1 MEMPSSVNDNLSFKT
16 IDMVLT
22 QFKSIGEV
30 AKKYHISIKDE
41 SFVKTTPIYNAPE
54 DLHKEIK
61 TSLRLRMYKHS
72 EIAIC
77 EQLIHPVLRSLWL
90 DSFENEFLLWSHTT
104 FQVTDVLTGIPDY
117 LFSERSLLYDSEVLE
132 SPILVAVEAK
142 KDNFQDGWAQC
153 LAEMVAA
160 QMLNNNPQLTVYGIV
175 TNGVQ
180 WELGKLKDKI
190 LSKDYKVNLTLTI
203 AELDILYTALYYILT
218 DCKRQL
224 SLNRNV

>member
-1 MEMPSSVNDNLSFKT
+1 MAF
-16 IDMVLT
+16 T
-22 QFKSIGEV
+22 QFNSIGEV
-30 AKKYHISIKDE
+30 AKKYHIAIKDE

-54 DLHKEIK
+54 SLHKEIQF
-61 TSLRLRMYKHS
+61 SLRNGLHRHS
-72 EIAIC
+72 DEAVC
-77 EQLIHPVLRSLWL
+77 EQLIHPILRSLWSNSSL
-90 DSFENEFLLWSHTT
+90 DELLLWSHTA
-104 FQVTDVLTGIPDY
+104 FEVTDEFSVTPDY
-117 LFSERSLLYDSEVLE
+117 LFSERTLQYDTEVLE
-132 SPILVAVEAK
+132 SPVVIVAQAK